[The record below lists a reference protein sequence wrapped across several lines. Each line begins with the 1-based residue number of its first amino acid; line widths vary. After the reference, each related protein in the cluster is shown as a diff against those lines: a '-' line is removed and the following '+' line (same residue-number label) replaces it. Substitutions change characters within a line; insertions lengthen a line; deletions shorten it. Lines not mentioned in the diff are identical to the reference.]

1 MKREKK
7 RNGHD
12 TDGRK
17 KESSSCG
24 HSDAFTLQNEGIKRM
39 KRNSGKRKREVNNS
53 GLPPPV
59 PQEHPT
65 HTHTHTTAAAAEE

>member
-1 MKREKK
+1 MEK
-7 RNGHD
+7 
-12 TDGRK
+12 K

-53 GLPPPV
+53 GLPPRCRRSTP
-59 PQEHPT
+59 